1 MINATGNRMTFEINR
16 QSQLA
21 KAIETTQIQISTGNR
36 LQRASDDPGASI
48 RIADIR
54 RTQADSDV
62 WKRNIE
68 LGSSLANQADGVLQT
83 LNERLARAQEL
94 TVQGANGSQPQSAR
108 DTIAAEIR
116 AIADEIGTLGQT
128 KSSLGQPLFSNG
140 SARPMRFG
148 EGVVFPPVPA
158 SSDVFQYS
166 GLPLSQQ
173 LQSLATAVQSGDRG
187 QLDTALTTA
196 DGLIQHGASV
206 AATIGN
212 AASRLDRL
220 SDSSETRSVDLAAE
234 RSGLEKTD
242 LTTAI
247 ATLNAQQ
254 LTLEAAQSAFA
265 RINRRSLIDL
275 LS

>member
-1 MINATGNRMTFEINR
+1 MINATGNRMTFEIAR
-16 QSQLA
+16 QSRLA
-21 KAIETTQIQISTGNR
+21 RAIEQTQIQISTGNR
-36 LQRASDDPGASI
+36 IQQPSDDPGASA

-68 LGSSLANQADGVLQT
+68 LGGSLAGQADGILQT

-94 TVQGANGSQPQSAR
+94 TIQGSAGSQPQGAR

-116 AIADEIGTLGQT
+116 AIADEIGALSQIQ
-128 KSSLGQPLFSNG
+128 SSLGEPLFST
-140 SARPMRFG
+140 SAPRAMRFA
-148 EGVVFPPVPA
+148 EGVVFAPVP
-158 SSDVFQYS
+158 SQTSVFTYA
-166 GLPLSQQ
+166 GLPLVQH
-173 LQSLATAVQSGDRG
+173 LETLAVAVQGGARA
-187 QLDTALTTA
+187 QLNAALITA
-196 DGLIQHGASV
+196 DALVQHGAGV

-212 AASRLDRL
+212 SAARLDRL
-220 SDSSETRSVDLAAE
+220 ASANEARSIDLAVE
-234 RSGLEKTD
+234 RTGLEKTD

-247 ATLNAQQ
+247 ATLHAQQ

-265 RINRRSLIDL
+265 RINRRSLIEL

>member
-1 MINATGNRMTFEINR
+1 MINATGSRMTFEIAR
-16 QSQLA
+16 QSKLA

-36 LQRASDDPGASI
+36 LQQASDDPGASM

-54 RTQADSDV
+54 RSQADSEV

-68 LGSSLANQADGVLQT
+68 LGSSLASQADGVLQT
-83 LNERLARAQEL
+83 LNDRMSRAQEL
-94 TVQGANGSQPQSAR
+94 TIQGASGSQPQSAR
-108 DTIAAEIR
+108 DTIADEIR
-116 AIADEIGTLGQT
+116 AIADEIGALGQT
-128 KSSLGQPLFSNG
+128 QSSLGEPLFSNG
-140 SARPMRFG
+140 PSRSMRFS
-148 EGVVFPPVPA
+148 EGVAFAPVPA

-166 GLPLSQQ
+166 GLPIAQQ
-173 LQSLATAVQSGDRG
+173 LQSLAAAVQSGSRA

-196 DGLIQHGASV
+196 DGLIQHGAAVV
-206 AATIGN
+206 AAIGN

-220 SDSSETRSVDLAAE
+220 ADSNQSHAVDLAAE
-234 RSGLEKTD
+234 RTGLEKTD

>member
-1 MINATGNRMTFEINR
+1 MINATGHRMSFEIAR
-16 QSQLA
+16 QSTLA
-21 KAIETTQIQISTGNR
+21 RAVERTQIQISTGNR
-36 LQRASDDPGASI
+36 IQRASDDPGASS

-54 RTQADSDV
+54 RTQADADV

-68 LGSSLANQADGVLQT
+68 LGASLSGQADGVVRT
-83 LNERLARAQEL
+83 LNERLGRAQEL
-94 TVQGANGSQPQSAR
+94 TIQGSTGSQPQAAR

-116 AIADEIGTLGQT
+116 AIADEIGALGQVE
-128 KSSLGQPLFSNG
+128 SSLGEPLFS
-140 SARPMRFG
+140 SYAPRAMRFAS
-148 EGVVFPPVPA
+148 GVMFAPVPA
-158 SSDVFQYS
+158 QAAVFSYG
-166 GLPLSQQ
+166 GLPLVQH
-173 LQSLATAVQSGDRG
+173 LEAIAVAVQGGGRA
-187 QLDTALTTA
+187 QLDAALTTA
-196 DGLIQHGASV
+196 DALVQHGAAV

-212 AASRLDRL
+212 AASRLERL
-220 SDSSETRSVDLAAE
+220 VNANEARAIDLAVE
-234 RSGLEKTD
+234 RTGLEKTD

>member
-1 MINATGNRMTFEINR
+1 MINATGNRMTFEIAR
-16 QSQLA
+16 QSRLA

-36 LQRASDDPGASI
+36 LQQPSDDPGASV
-48 RIADIR
+48 RIAGIR
-54 RTQADSDV
+54 QAQADSDV

-68 LGSSLANQADGVLQT
+68 LGSSLANQADGVLKT
-83 LNERLARAQEL
+83 LNERLARVQEL
-94 TVQGANGSQPQSAR
+94 TIQGSSGSLPQSAR

-116 AIADEIGTLGQT
+116 AIAHELGALSQT
-128 KSSLGQPLFSNG
+128 ESSLGQPLFSSG
-140 SARPMRFG
+140 PARSMRFG
-148 EGVVFPPVPA
+148 EGIVFAPVPTSA
-158 SSDVFQYS
+158 NVFQYS
-166 GLPLSQQ
+166 GVPITQQ
-173 LQSLATAVQSGDRG
+173 LETMALAVGSGNRA
-187 QLDTALTTA
+187 QLDSALSIA

-212 AASRLDRL
+212 GASRLDRL
-220 SDSSETRSVDLAAE
+220 ADSNETRNVDLAAE
-234 RSGLEKTD
+234 RTGLEKTD

>member
-1 MINATGNRMTFEINR
+1 MINATGNRMTFEIAR

-21 KAIETTQIQISTGNR
+21 KAIENTQIQISTGNR
-36 LQRASDDPGASI
+36 VQQASDDPGAAI

-68 LGSSLANQADGVLQT
+68 LGASLANQADGVLQT
-83 LNERLARAQEL
+83 LNERLARAQQL
-94 TVQGANGSQPQSAR
+94 TIQGANGSQPQSAR

-116 AIADEIGTLGQT
+116 AIAEEMGALGQT
-128 KSSLGQPLFSNG
+128 KSSLGEPLFSNG
-140 SARPMRFG
+140 AARSMRFA
-148 EGVVFPPVPA
+148 EGVVFAPVPA
-158 SSDVFQYS
+158 SSAVFSYS
-166 GLPLSQQ
+166 GLPITQQ
-173 LQSLATAVQSGDRG
+173 LETLAAAVQSGDRT
-187 QLDTALTTA
+187 QLDGALTTA

-206 AATIGN
+206 AAMIGN

-220 SDSSETRSVDLAAE
+220 VDSNESRAVDLAAE
-234 RSGLEKTD
+234 RTGLEKTD

>member
-1 MINATGNRMTFEINR
+1 MINATGNRMTFEIAR

-21 KAIETTQIQISTGNR
+21 RAIETSQIQISTGNR
-36 LQRASDDPGASI
+36 LQQASDDPGASI

-68 LGSSLANQADGVLQT
+68 LGSSLTNQADGVLQT

-94 TVQGANGSQPQSAR
+94 TIQGANGSQPQSAR

-116 AIADEIGTLGQT
+116 AIADEVGALGQT
-128 KSSLGQPLFSNG
+128 KSSLGQPLFSSD
-140 SARPMRFG
+140 SARSMRFG
-148 EGVVFPPVPA
+148 EGVIFAPVPSA
-158 SSDVFQYS
+158 SDVFQYS
-166 GLPLSQQ
+166 GLPIAQQ
-173 LQSLATAVQSGDRG
+173 LQSLAAAVSSGDRA
-187 QLDTALTTA
+187 QLDTALSTA
-196 DGLIQHGASV
+196 DGLIQHGAGV
-206 AATIGN
+206 AASIGN

-220 SDSSETRSVDLAAE
+220 ADSNATRSVDLAAE
-234 RSGLEKTD
+234 RTGLERTD

-275 LS
+275 LT

>member
-21 KAIETTQIQISTGNR
+21 KAIEATQIQISTGNR
-36 LQRASDDPGASI
+36 IQRASDDPGASI

-68 LGSSLANQADGVLQT
+68 LGSSLANQADGALKT
-83 LNERLARAQEL
+83 LNDRLARAQEL
-94 TVQGANGSQPQSAR
+94 TIQGANGSQPQSAR

-116 AIADEIGTLGQT
+116 AIAEEVTALGQT

-140 SARPMRFG
+140 PARSLRFG
-148 EGVVFPPVPA
+148 DGIVFAPVPA

-166 GLPLSQQ
+166 GLSLSQH
-173 LQSLATAVQSGDRG
+173 LEALAAAVQSGDRA
-187 QLDTALTTA
+187 QLDNALTAA

-212 AASRLDRL
+212 SASRLDRL
-220 SDSSETRSVDLAAE
+220 SDSNETRSVDLAAE
-234 RSGLEKTD
+234 RTGLEKTD

>member
-21 KAIETTQIQISTGNR
+21 KAIEATQIQISTGNR
-36 LQRASDDPGASI
+36 IQRASDDPGASI

-68 LGSSLANQADGVLQT
+68 LGSSLANQADGALKT
-83 LNERLARAQEL
+83 LNDRLARAQEL
-94 TVQGANGSQPQSAR
+94 TIQGANGSQPQSAR

-116 AIADEIGTLGQT
+116 AIAEEVTALGQT

-140 SARPMRFG
+140 PARSLRFG
-148 EGVVFPPVPA
+148 DGIVFAPVPA

-166 GLPLSQQ
+166 GLSLSQH
-173 LQSLATAVQSGDRG
+173 LETLAAAVQSGDRA
-187 QLDTALTTA
+187 QLDNALTTA

-212 AASRLDRL
+212 SASRLDRL
-220 SDSSETRSVDLAAE
+220 SDSNETRSVDLAAE
-234 RSGLEKTD
+234 RTGLEKTD

>member
-1 MINATGNRMTFEINR
+1 MINATGNRMTFEIAR

-21 KAIETTQIQISTGNR
+21 KAIENTQIQISTGNR
-36 LQRASDDPGASI
+36 VQQASDDPGAAI

-68 LGSSLANQADGVLQT
+68 LGASLANQADGVLQT
-83 LNERLARAQEL
+83 LNERLARAQQL
-94 TVQGANGSQPQSAR
+94 TIQGANGSQPQSAR

-116 AIADEIGTLGQT
+116 AIAEEMGALGQT
-128 KSSLGQPLFSNG
+128 KSSLGEPLFSN
-140 SARPMRFG
+140 SAARSMRFA
-148 EGVVFPPVPA
+148 EGVVFAPVP
-158 SSDVFQYS
+158 SSSAVFQYS
-166 GLPLSQQ
+166 GLPITQQ
-173 LQSLATAVQSGDRG
+173 LETLAAAVQSGDRT
-187 QLDTALTTA
+187 QLDSALTTA

-206 AATIGN
+206 AAMIGN

-220 SDSSETRSVDLAAE
+220 VDSNESRAVDLAAE
-234 RSGLEKTD
+234 RTGLEKTD

>member
-21 KAIETTQIQISTGNR
+21 KAIEATQIQISTGNR
-36 LQRASDDPGASI
+36 IQRASDDPGASI

-68 LGSSLANQADGVLQT
+68 LGSSLANQADGALKT
-83 LNERLARAQEL
+83 LNDRLARAQEL
-94 TVQGANGSQPQSAR
+94 TIQGANGSQPQSAR

-116 AIADEIGTLGQT
+116 AIAEEVTALGQT
-128 KSSLGQPLFSNG
+128 KSSLGQPLFSNRP
-140 SARPMRFG
+140 ARSLRFG
-148 EGVVFPPVPA
+148 DGIVFAPVPA

-166 GLPLSQQ
+166 GLSLSQH
-173 LQSLATAVQSGDRG
+173 LETLAAAVQSGDRA
-187 QLDTALTTA
+187 QLDNALTTA

-212 AASRLDRL
+212 SASRLDRL
-220 SDSSETRSVDLAAE
+220 SDSNETRSVDLAAE
-234 RSGLEKTD
+234 RTGLEKTD